1 MSRPSGTFATV
12 WTALRLV
19 LAVAILVAVIAQFT
33 TSMSTSAE
41 RGRDLATTAANFFS
55 FFTILSNVAA
65 AIVLL
70 WAAAWYWTRG
80 KSATQEPNGL
90 ALALACVS
98 TYMIV
103 TGVVYNVLLRG
114 ITLPQ
119 GSEPIPWSNEI
130 LHLIAPLFLLLDV
143 LLGARRRS
151 LRRRAL
157 FVIAAFPIAWAVY
170 TLVRGPLTTSPVTGD
185 GWWYPYPFLDP
196 HNFANGYGTVAL
208 YIVAIAIVIVGVGA
222 AVVWTGR
229 KRAARVRHPAS
240 L

>member
-1 MSRPSGTFATV
+1 M
-12 WTALRLV
+12 
-19 LAVAILVAVIAQFT
+19 
-33 TSMSTSAE
+33 
-41 RGRDLATTAANFFS
+41 
-55 FFTILSNVAA
+55 
-65 AIVLL
+65 
-70 WAAAWYWTRG
+70 
-80 KSATQEPNGL
+80 
-90 ALALACVS
+90 
-98 TYMIV
+98 
-103 TGVVYNVLLRG
+103 
-114 ITLPQ
+114 
-119 GSEPIPWSNEI
+119 
-130 LHLIAPLFLLLDV
+130 